1 LALSGRTAGVV
12 DARGA
17 DTIEGSLSAINDV
30 YVELAEAQLV
40 INESVDFLLLRS
52 DATKVL
58 VSLTQMDDFSSSS
71 ASLNVRT
78 SFSGGT
84 VIGGTADDLL
94 LGSNAGD
101 SLSGGSGNDTI
112 MGFHGADFIYSG
124 ANDDLVFAGNGPDFI
139 SLGAGSDTV
148 YLGSLVSLWSSDTV
162 GDGSAD
168 LVLFSLADT
177 AVSGSSVDAVF
188 NFEVRLGGDGGDSIG
203 GFAGYNVADSQS
215 TNAGWMEGGVLL
227 NGSGADTVFNNLQQA
242 ISVIESLGADSTKYD
257 LDANEVFLFRV
268 STDSYIGT
276 TDGTKVTSVVKLVG
290 VGADRASFDL
300 VESST
305 DGIFYIGPQGG

>member
-1 LALSGRTAGVV
+1 
-12 DARGA
+12 
-17 DTIEGSLSAINDV
+17 
-30 YVELAEAQLV
+30 
-40 INESVDFLLLRS
+40 
-52 DATKVL
+52 
-58 VSLTQMDDFSSSS
+58 M
-71 ASLNVRT
+71 
-78 SFSGGT
+78 
-84 VIGGTADDLL
+84 
-94 LGSNAGD
+94 
-101 SLSGGSGNDTI
+101 
-112 MGFHGADFIYSG
+112 
-124 ANDDLVFAGNGPDFI
+124 
-139 SLGAGSDTV
+139 
-148 YLGSLVSLWSSDTV
+148 
-162 GDGSAD
+162 
-168 LVLFSLADT
+168 VLFSLADT

-215 TNAGWMEGGVLL
+215 TNAGWIEGGFLL